1 MFAWRQDEQDRLEVR
16 LAGTELA
23 YPRAGRHRMS
33 QGSISTGATSCSA
46 MAIAADRVTSFY
58 HVVVRPMIHSEQEKW
73 TMHVGIVFEE
83 RLDDDFGHPMD

>member
-1 MFAWRQDEQDRLEVR
+1 
-16 LAGTELA
+16 
-23 YPRAGRHRMS
+23 
-33 QGSISTGATSCSA
+33 